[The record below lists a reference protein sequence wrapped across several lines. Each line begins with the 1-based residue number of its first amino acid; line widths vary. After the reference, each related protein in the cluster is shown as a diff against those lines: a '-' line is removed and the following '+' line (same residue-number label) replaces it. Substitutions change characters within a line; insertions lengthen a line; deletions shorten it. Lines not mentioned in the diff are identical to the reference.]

1 MKERLMDLI
10 DDFRQMD
17 QPDDNRGWTE
27 HLTDHLLS
35 EGGVI
40 VPGVKLGD
48 KLFCVVGGKIVEYT
62 VSSLQIYR
70 DDIIVCASGGKD
82 HDIELCSVNDIGKDY
97 VFRSVEDI
105 KRIPNPR
112 RMVDIDTLE
121 LNSATIAETKEK
133 VYIIKGELI
142 DSIPL
147 SDTEEVVRCCD
158 CKHGQVHRHI
168 GVICEYAQDH
178 YMPYKHFCGSGERRE
193 K

>member
-35 EGGVI
+35 QGVV
-40 VPGVKLGD
+40 VPGVKIGD
-48 KLFCVVGGKIVEYT
+48 KLYCVVRGRIVKYT
-62 VSSLQIYR
+62 VSSLQFYR
-70 DDIIVCASGGKD
+70 DDIIVCASGGID

-97 VFRSVEDI
+97 VFRSVEEI
-105 KRIPNPR
+105 KKIPNPR
-112 RMVDIDTLE
+112 RMVDIDKLE
-121 LNSATIAETKEK
+121 LQPAVFTDTKEEI
-133 VYIIKGELI
+133 YTIKKKII

-158 CKHGQVHRHI
+158 CKHGQVHRNI

-178 YMPYKHFCGSGERRE
+178 YKPYKHFCGNGERRD